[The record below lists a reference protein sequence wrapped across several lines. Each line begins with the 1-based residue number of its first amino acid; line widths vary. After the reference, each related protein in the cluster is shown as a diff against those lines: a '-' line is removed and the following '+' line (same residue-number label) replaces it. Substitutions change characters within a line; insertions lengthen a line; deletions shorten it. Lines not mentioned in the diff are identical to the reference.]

1 MIIRPTSIIAYSNTE
16 TDLREFSHTLN
27 QQQIT
32 DTDCII
38 PIWHKNQ
45 LSQINRKDLSEG
57 MSPWSAYHRDWLTSF
72 TLDLDYLRQGV
83 TWYRDVDDDGVL
95 YSYRF
100 KGAQDQ
106 ITHYNDLLS
115 HFETGLVCESVG
127 RYISIVGMTASPRPW
142 IACNK
147 DENME
152 ISDDT
157 WVQVAAN
164 TREGATHI
172 VQSLSRFLWLLIVYG
187 NIQHTNSVCTA
198 LKINLPITGYTRSQL
213 SIIEADIAWLRQ
225 DGLFIQQY
233 IIGSGMKQ
241 NLELV
246 TNDPELI
253 QLLLPY
259 LQYIDS
265 EVTMTTFDTLRTR
278 SEQVIQLW
286 LGDVPM
292 IAKPRTLS

>member
-1 MIIRPTSIIAYSNTE
+1 MLIRPTSIIAYSNTE

-27 QQQIT
+27 QQQIS
-32 DTDCII
+32 DTDCVI

-57 MSPWSAYHRDWLTSF
+57 MSPWSAYRREWLTSF

-95 YSYRF
+95 HSYRF

-106 ITHYNDLLS
+106 ITHYNELLS
-115 HFETGLVCESVG
+115 QFGAGLKCWILG
-127 RYISIVGMTASPRPW
+127 RYV
-142 IACNK
+142 
-147 DENME
+147 E
-152 ISDDT
+152 ISYAEGQE
-157 WVQVAAN
+157 QVNSSLIWPLAPSYN
-164 TREGATHI
+164 
-172 VQSLSRFLWLLIVYG
+172 VFSSLSRFLWLLIVYG
-187 NIQHTNSVCTA
+187 NIQHSNGVCTA
-198 LKINLPITGYTRSQL
+198 LKINLPITGYTRPQL
-213 SIIEADIAWLRQ
+213 NIIEADIAWLRQ
-225 DGLFIQQY
+225 SWLFIQQY

-246 TNDPELI
+246 TNDPELL
-253 QLLLPY
+253 QLLLSY

-265 EVTMTTFDTLRTR
+265 SVTMTTFDTLRIR

-292 IAKPRTLS
+292 ITKPRSLS